1 MIDKKIHYVWL
12 GGPKGNVE
20 NICINIWKDK
30 LPDYEIIEWNEKN
43 FDIEKEIKGK
53 KFLEECYKQK
63 LWAFIAD
70 YIRLKVLYEQGGL
83 YMDTDIQVLKDLTP
97 LMEENRLFFG
107 YESKEYANGAIIG
120 AEPHHPFIKDMLE
133 FYNEDVMN
141 SNLYTIPKI
150 MTYILNKKYEKFD
163 RNNFSEGIR
172 VYDEEYFYPFN
183 YNEEYTD
190 DCITENTYVIH
201 WWGKSWAKK
210 RNYFLET
217 KHMSGFEKIYKCMR
231 IFASNTLLSLKRR
244 R

>member
-70 YIRLKVLYEQGGL
+70 YMRLKVLYEQGGL

-97 LMEENRLFFG
+97 LLEENRLFFG
-107 YESKEYANGAIIG
+107 YESEKYANGAIIG
-120 AEPHHPFIKDMLE
+120 AEPHHPFIKDMLD
-133 FYNEDVMN
+133 FYNEDVM
-141 SNLYTIPKI
+141 K
-150 MTYILNKKYEKFD
+150 
-163 RNNFSEGIR
+163 
-172 VYDEEYFYPFN
+172 
-183 YNEEYTD
+183 
-190 DCITENTYVIH
+190 
-201 WWGKSWAKK
+201 
-210 RNYFLET
+210 
-217 KHMSGFEKIYKCMR
+217 
-231 IFASNTLLSLKRR
+231 LSLIHI
-244 R
+244 